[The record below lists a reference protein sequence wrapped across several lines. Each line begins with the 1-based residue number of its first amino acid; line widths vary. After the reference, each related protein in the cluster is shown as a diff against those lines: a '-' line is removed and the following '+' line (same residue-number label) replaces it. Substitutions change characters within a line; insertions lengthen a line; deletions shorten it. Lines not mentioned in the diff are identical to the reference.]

1 MRIWNSWDEEQR
13 ESAVRITGIC
23 IAVLTVFILIS
34 TVSYLFSW
42 KQDMSLL
49 SADGQELAADD
60 IGNAA
65 GRLGFRTGHLLVG

>member
-34 TVSYLFSW
+34 TVSYLFR
-42 KQDMSLL
+42 QT
-49 SADGQELAADD
+49 
-60 IGNAA
+60 
-65 GRLGFRTGHLLVG
+65 GRNLPQTT